1 MGLSF
6 ADGFGLAHL
15 GLSFADGFWRLGS
28 RLVDLSLW
36 VWAYGLRLRDLGFW
50 AWV

>member
-1 MGLSF
+1 MSF

-28 RLVDLSLW
+28 RLVDLGLW
-36 VWAYGLRLRDLGFW
+36 VWAYGFRPRDLDFW
-50 AWV
+50 AWI

>member
-6 ADGFGLAHL
+6 ADGFGLALL